1 MDLGTVKL
9 ASETN
14 SEKFVSDPVWWFAGL
29 ALAVVGLYWPSV
41 ASLWQRWQPDPSYS
55 HGVLV
60 VAVSAWLVWREAR
73 AGRLSGATPSYAAL
87 AALPLLGFAWLLA
100 MAGSVAIVQWLLL
113 PALLFAVAWA
123 LFGRRAFSRLW
134 FPIGFM
140 LFAIPVWDWLKPLL
154 QDITTWVVG
163 VALMLLRVPAHLD
176 GYRVMLPAGSFE
188 IVEGCSGMHYFLVSL
203 TLGCLYGWL
212 WYQRLAPTLK
222 LLCVALGVAVIANWI
237 RVFAV
242 IYAGYLSDMQHF
254 LVQVD
259 HYYFGWVMY
268 LLLSAPVLWYARSLE
283 TAIATA
289 PSTPAASDAS
299 DVPHNDRRWLAV
311 TGWALAALL
320 LAPLGWWLLSSV
332 ETRPA
337 PAHLPD
343 GAGDWTRLG
352 PARPDWRPAFRGADA
367 TLDAGYWL
375 DQQGV
380 DAWVVY
386 YARPQQGAELVSQG
400 NRLAARRD
408 GRLTVRDGEALLS
421 GPGGERLIHYRYLVG
436 GRETTRPLVAK
447 IYQIVATL
455 SGRPEAALIAYS
467 AFCGSDCE
475 SEQALLEA
483 FDAALGD
490 ELRAAI
496 LR

>member
-1 MDLGTVKL
+1 VPDMQPGSVKSG
-9 ASETN
+9 SETI
-14 SEKFVSDPVWWFAGL
+14 SPEIVSGPDVTFLLAYAVL
-29 ALAVVGLYWPSV
+29 ALAVVGL
-41 ASLWQRWQPDPSYS
+41 
-55 HGVLV
+55 
-60 VAVSAWLVWREAR
+60 
-73 AGRLSGATPSYAAL
+73 
-87 AALPLLGFAWLLA
+87 LGLAWLLA
-100 MAGSVAIVQWLLL
+100 IAGSVAIVQWLLL
-113 PALLFAVAWA
+113 PALLFTTAWA
-123 LFGRRAFSRLW
+123 LFGRRACSRLW

-163 VALMLLRVPAHLD
+163 
-176 GYRVMLPAGSFE
+176 
-188 IVEGCSGMHYFLVSL
+188 
-203 TLGCLYGWL
+203 
-212 WYQRLAPTLK
+212 
-222 LLCVALGVAVIANWI
+222 VALGVAVIANWI

-283 TAIATA
+283 TAIATV
-289 PSTPAASDAS
+289 PSTSAASDAP
-299 DVPHNDRRWLAV
+299 DVPHNDRRWPAV

-343 GAGDWTRLG
+343 GAGDWTQLG

-367 TLDAGYWL
+367 ALDAGYWL

-386 YARPQQGAELVSQG
+386 HAR
-400 NRLAARRD
+400 
-408 GRLTVRDGEALLS
+408 
-421 GPGGERLIHYRYLVG
+421 GPGGQRLIHYRYLVG
-436 GRETTRPLVAK
+436 SRETTRPLVAK

-490 ELRAAI
+490 ALRAAI